1 MCKRTRL
8 DKFTRRLRNGDFGY
22 CTHRLR
28 KASRRKEDAVAAAS
42 QALEVLTNG
51 LIDLDSDRPLLEQ
64 VLNFKAELLA
74 RGDTTYVALASLA
87 CKYHLFEQASN
98 LIRTAPRD
106 ELLGLVRVA
115 VTDGN
120 DELAEFAT
128 RLYVNSAREDGL
140 AEALA
145 KAKNLTTLFREIG
158 FGSALDAAKEYLAN
172 RVANDLAADAFNDF
186 LAIFK
191 GETPSAVALADDCE
205 VRCEFGDQR
214 FNSVAEFR
222 VWLDGLIEDRG
233 PLEIERTD
241 AFEIHKEESYIPEAD
256 SWLQTSA
263 AVVRDLNRDDAL
275 FVVLIGSDLADGRV
289 KKVWL
294 STNNRLWNCP
304 FEAPLYKEK
313 TVTITRDFTVD
324 PKAAAE
330 AGEQCRAGR
339 DHPNDPNRTTRANEL
354 AKKILEW
361 VTTPSEKCFRQSVW
375 AVAVDAM
382 FGKTVFVPSALT
394 KYGSVKARGP
404 VGPDGRRFYVAFVDC
419 PNDGELYTEMKLSN
433 FLATALD
440 DDKTIGVG
448 FKMTD
453 GNKLLVRRDT
463 LDELAAKVG
472 PDLTGGEEV
481 DDATKE

>member
-87 CKYHLFEQASN
+87 CRYHLFEQASN

-158 FGSALDAAKEYLAN
+158 FGSALNA
-172 RVANDLAADAFNDF
+172 VANDLAVDAFDDF
-186 LAIFK
+186 LALFK
-191 GETPSAVALADDCE
+191 GEAPTAISLADDCE
-205 VRCEFGDQR
+205 VRCEFGNQR

-222 VWLDGLIEDRG
+222 VWLDELIEDRG
-233 PLEIERTD
+233 PLSIETTD
-241 AFEIHKEESYIPEAD
+241 ALELKKEDAYIPEAGT
-256 SWLQTSA
+256 WLHTRL
-263 AVVRDLNRDDAL
+263 AVVRDANRDEAL
-275 FVVLIGSDLADGRV
+275 FVVLISNDLADGKV
-289 KKVWL
+289 KKIWL
-294 STNNRLWNCP
+294 SANNRIWTCQ

-313 TVTITRDFTVD
+313 MTTITRNFTVD

-354 AKKILEW
+354 ASKILEW
-361 VTTPSEKCFRQSVW
+361 ATTPSEKCFRQAVW
-375 AVAVDAM
+375 AVGVDAM
-382 FGKTVFVPSALT
+382 FGKTVFVPSVLT

-419 PNDGELYTEMKLSN
+419 PNDGSLYAELKLSD
-433 FLATALD
+433 FLGTALA

-453 GNKLLVRRDT
+453 GSKLLVRRET

-472 PDLTGGEEV
+472 PDLTGGKEV
-481 DDATKE
+481 DDAQAE